1 MQITTW
7 PVDAATRLVGILG
20 FPVSHSFSPVL
31 HNAAFFAQG
40 LNFRY
45 VALPVSPD
53 QLEPAVRGL
62 ASLGFAGANVT
73 IPHKEAVVPML
84 DVLTPRAR
92 AVGAVNTIVCRR
104 EDKQVALRGDNTD
117 VAGFLAPLEPLEQGL
132 RGSSAVILG
141 AGGAARAAAYGLL
154 SRFDLQRI
162 TVAARTLHRAERLCE
177 AFSAL
182 DSGGILK
189 VMPIIE
195 AGPIIGNA
203 ALVVNATPVGMHPRE
218 SETPWPDT
226 RVFHGGQIVYDMIY
240 RPRLTRLLREAGEH
254 GARTIDGLTML
265 LQQAAAAY
273 CQWTGSPMPVDAA
286 REALTDRLR

>member
-1 MQITTW
+1 MHITTW

-20 FPVSHSFSPVL
+20 YPVSHSFSPAL

-73 IPHKEAVVPML
+73 IPHKEAVIPVL
-84 DVLTPRAR
+84 DVLTPGAK
-92 AVGAVNTIVCRR
+92 AVGAVNTIVCQR
-104 EDKQVALRGDNTD
+104 EDMQVALRGDNTD
-117 VAGFLAPLEPLEQGL
+117 VAGFLAPLEALEQSL
-132 RGSSAVILG
+132 RGLSAVILG

-162 TVAARTLHRAERLCE
+162 TVAARTPRRAERLCE
-177 AFSAL
+177 SFSAL
-182 DSGGILK
+182 DSSGILK
-189 VMPIIE
+189 VLPIPE
-195 AGPIIGNA
+195 AGICIGNA

-226 RVFHGGQIVYDMIY
+226 RVFHAGQIVYDMVY
-240 RPRLTRLLREAGEH
+240 RPRLTRLLRESGER
-254 GARTIDGLTML
+254 GAQTIDGLTML

-273 CQWTGSPMPVDAA
+273 CQWTGSPMPLDAA
-286 REALTDRLR
+286 RKALTDRLR